1 MKFDY
6 AKLRNIR
13 EAKNVSMQ
21 KAAAHVNHNVSWL
34 SSVETGR
41 TAPNI
46 NDLLSLMDL
55 YNEPLISVIRGDQL
69 LPGDRSYIK
78 KLRICNGWSTEE
90 AAKILGCSVSDWI
103 NYENKTKP
111 MNMIQTL
118 KLLEAAGIKSTKQAQ
133 AVHKIVTEYLEA
145 NKHGE

>member
-6 AKLRNIR
+6 AELRNIR
-13 EAKNVSMQ
+13 ETKDVSMQ

-41 TAPNI
+41 AAPNI

-55 YNEPLISVIRGDQL
+55 YNEPLISVIRGNQL